1 MKRFIVKPSARID
14 AVFERAASLGVLFIV
29 DDGVMVGWLTDA
41 AIRRHILDGG
51 SLDGVVAD
59 LATAVGK
66 SKAQVTLEPESAPV
80 SAVIEGGRLV
90 SIAVRPPIPPPI
102 AVVMAGGRGQRLR
115 PITDKVPKP
124 LLKVGNS
131 SIVERILRGLGAA
144 GITDCYLSVN
154 YKARE
159 FESRLRDGKQ
169 LGIELRYLKEESK
182 LGTAGALSLLPKK
195 PKVPVLVTNA
205 DILTRLDYARIVEF
219 HRTEGG
225 AATMAAIPYVTQV
238 PYGVARN
245 QGARLV
251 GIEEKPDISVLC
263 NAGIYVLEPEALS
276 VVRKGKPLDMPD
288 LLSRLVEKGKQVN
301 VFPVIERWFDIG
313 SPEDFK
319 QVLMEFATYEEE

>member
-1 MKRFIVKPSARID
+1 MRPGARLD
-14 AVFERAASLGVLFIV
+14 AVFERVASLGVVFV
-29 DDGVMVGWLTDA
+29 VGADGVLVGWLTDA
-41 AIRRHILDGG
+41 AVRRHIVSGG

-59 LATAVGK
+59 LASSVGK
-66 SKAQVTLEPESAPV
+66 KKMPSAVVAESAPV
-80 SAVIEGGRLV
+80 SALIEGGRLA
-90 SIAVRPPIPPPI
+90 SIVPRPPLAPPI

-124 LLKVGNS
+124 LLKVGS
-131 SIVERILRGLGAA
+131 TSIVERILRGLGAA
-144 GITDCYLSVN
+144 GITECYLSVN

-245 QGARLV
+245 KGSRLV
-251 GIEEKPDISVLC
+251 SIEEKPDISVLC

-276 VVRKGKPLDMPD
+276 LVRKGKPLDMPE
-288 LLSRLVEKGKQVN
+288 LLSRLVERGSQVN